1 MGMIKFDFEKI
12 ENGLEIQLEVKECSS
27 QMIVKASQILMEMI
41 CKDVL
46 EIKENEQIKLAD
58 LEQTYRALSKNHIAD
73 KMKCEKPS
81 KEDLVALLD
90 MMKEEL
96 LKDDFEIN

>member
-1 MGMIKFDFEKI
+1 MGKINFDFERTDD
-12 ENGLEIQLEVKECSS
+12 GLAIQLEVNECSS
-27 QMIVKASQILMEMI
+27 HMIVKASQILMETI
-41 CKDVL
+41 CRDVL
-46 EIKENEQIKLAD
+46 DVKDNEQIKLSD
-58 LEQTYRALSKNHIAD
+58 LEQTYRALSKNHIMD

-96 LKDDFEIN
+96 MKDDVEIR